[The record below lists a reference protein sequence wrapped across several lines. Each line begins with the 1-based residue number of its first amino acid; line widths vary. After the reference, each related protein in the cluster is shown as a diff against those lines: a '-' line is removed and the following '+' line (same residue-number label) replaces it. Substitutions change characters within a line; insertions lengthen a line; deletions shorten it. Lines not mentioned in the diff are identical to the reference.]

1 MADEI
6 LEEEEILK
14 KQIADLEETTRK
26 LAEKFEQL
34 AGIDCD
40 FGECIFDP
48 AMDDMQVKLAEVERR
63 KKVLEGMI
71 QHLGECEVPPAK

>member
-1 MADEI
+1 MADDI
-6 LEEEEILK
+6 REEEEILK
-14 KQIADLEETTRK
+14 KQLAELDDKTAK

-48 AMDDMQVKLAEVERR
+48 EMDSVEKKIAEVQRR
-63 KKVLEGMI
+63 KKVLEGLI
-71 QHLGECEVPPAK
+71 DHLESCEK

>member
-1 MADEI
+1 MADDAI
-6 LEEEEILK
+6 REEEEVLQAELDK
-14 KQIADLEETTRK
+14 LNEQTAK
-26 LAEKFEQL
+26 LAEKFEAL

-48 AMDDMQVKLAEVERR
+48 EMDSVEKKLAEIQRR

-71 QHLGECEVPPAK
+71 EHLESCEK

>member
-1 MADEI
+1 MADDIREG
-6 LEEEEILK
+6 EEILK
-14 KQIADLEETTRK
+14 KQLADLDDQTAK

-48 AMDDMQVKLAEVERR
+48 EMDSVEKKIAEVQRR
-63 KKVLEGMI
+63 KKILEGMI
-71 QHLGECEVPPAK
+71 DHLESCEK

>member
-1 MADEI
+1 MADDTR
-6 LEEEEILK
+6 EEEEILK
-14 KQIADLEETTRK
+14 KQLADLDDQTAK

-48 AMDDMQVKLAEVERR
+48 EMDSVERKIAEVQRR
-63 KKVLEGMI
+63 KKVLAGLI
-71 QHLGECEVPPAK
+71 DHLESCEK

>member
-1 MADEI
+1 MADDI
-6 LEEEEILK
+6 REEEEILK
-14 KQIADLEETTRK
+14 KQLAELDDKTAK

-48 AMDDMQVKLAEVERR
+48 EMDSVEKKMAEVQRR
-63 KKVLEGMI
+63 KKVLEGLI
-71 QHLGECEVPPAK
+71 DHLESCEK

>member
-1 MADEI
+1 MADDAI
-6 LEEEEILK
+6 REEEEVLQVELDK
-14 KQIADLEETTRK
+14 LNEQTAK
-26 LAEKFEQL
+26 LAEKFEAL

-48 AMDDMQVKLAEVERR
+48 EMDSVEKKLAEIQRR

-71 QHLGECEVPPAK
+71 EHLESCEK

>member
-1 MADEI
+1 MADDI
-6 LEEEEILK
+6 REEEEILK
-14 KQIADLEETTRK
+14 KQLAELDDKTAK

-48 AMDDMQVKLAEVERR
+48 EMDSVEKKIAEVQRR
-63 KKVLEGMI
+63 KKVLEDLI
-71 QHLGECEVPPAK
+71 DHLESCEK

>member
-6 LEEEEILK
+6 REEEEILK
-14 KQIADLEETTRK
+14 KQIEDLDETTRK
-26 LAEKFEQL
+26 LAEKFEEL
-34 AGIDCD
+34 AGIACD

-48 AMDDMQVKLAEVERR
+48 GMDDLEKRLAEVQRR

-71 QHLGECEVPPAK
+71 EHLESCEK